1 MKPIYSFNDEFGV
14 LNGGGIPDSWS
25 CGQRVA
31 TCAGIKF
38 SSMLIEFGSIVPLN
52 PRLGYMRTSVLGFA
66 PSRDED

>member
-52 PRLGYMRTSVLGFA
+52 PRLG
-66 PSRDED
+66 